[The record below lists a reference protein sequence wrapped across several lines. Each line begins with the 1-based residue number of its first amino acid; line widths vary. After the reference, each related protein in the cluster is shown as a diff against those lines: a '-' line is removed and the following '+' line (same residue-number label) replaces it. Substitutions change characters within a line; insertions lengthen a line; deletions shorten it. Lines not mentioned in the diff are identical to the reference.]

1 MIASDRNWG
10 VDPLLFH
17 TRERNERILSGMKG
31 RCACGE
37 DRAAAITKNGR
48 CYACDLRERGKTIM
62 EAHHL
67 FGRGVPI
74 VVMMPA
80 NEHRVFD
87 ALREARYPLL
97 KKPSFNTL
105 VNIAGLLMLFVEI
118 SEMLYAIV
126 AGKQLPQWVADLCDI
141 LIDRGR
147 EALEALL
154 VLSVHL
160 QDRLGNDWESH
171 PWTP

>member
-1 MIASDRNWG
+1 
-10 VDPLLFH
+10 
-17 TRERNERILSGMKG
+17 
-31 RCACGE
+31 
-37 DRAAAITKNGR
+37 
-48 CYACDLRERGKTIM
+48 M

-118 SEMLYAIV
+118 SEMRYAIV